1 MNMDAILKQIKQESR
16 EKALNNGAYTGYA
29 LISALKDI
37 SDKNKTVYINMKSP
51 VYNDNYD
58 VVDYSYQL
66 VSSDFKCDSW
76 RGSYD
81 LPSVEYV
88 ALYKSENVEVFT
100 VQDVII
106 NIQESDGREV
116 MGWKGGDFTLSM
128 NDVIYIANQGESN
141 NAITVVD
148 IEELPDVV
156 ILHTEP
162 DMY

>member
-1 MNMDAILKQIKQESR
+1 MNIDSILKQINQESR

-29 LISALKDI
+29 LTSALKDI
-37 SDKNKTVYINMKSP
+37 SDRNKIVYINMKSP
-51 VYNDNYD
+51 IYDDNYD

-76 RGSYD
+76 RGSYN
-81 LPSVEYV
+81 LPSVGYV
-88 ALYKSENVEVFT
+88 ALGKDIEVFT
-100 VQDVII
+100 VQDVIK
-106 NIQESDGREV
+106 NIEESEGLEV
-116 MGWKGGDFTLSM
+116 RGWKGGDFTLSM

>member
-1 MNMDAILKQIKQESR
+1 MNRDAILKQINQESR

-29 LISALKDI
+29 LTSALKDI
-37 SDKNKTVYINMKSP
+37 SDRSKTVYINMKSP
-51 VYNDNYD
+51 IYDDNYD

-76 RGSYD
+76 RGSYN
-81 LPSVEYV
+81 LPSVGYV
-88 ALYKSENVEVFT
+88 ALDISDSVEVFT
-100 VQDVII
+100 VHDVIK
-106 NIQESDGREV
+106 NIEESEGLEV
-116 MGWKGGDFTLSM
+116 SGWKGGDFTLSM
-128 NDVIYIANQGESN
+128 NDMIYVANQGESN
-141 NAITVVD
+141 NATTVVD

>member
-1 MNMDAILKQIKQESR
+1 MNRDAMLKQINQESR

-37 SDKNKTVYINMKSP
+37 SYRNKTVYINMKSP
-51 VYNDNYD
+51 IYDDNYD

-76 RGSYD
+76 RGSYN
-81 LPSVEYV
+81 LPSVGYV
-88 ALYKSENVEVFT
+88 ALGISNSVKVFT
-100 VQDVII
+100 VQDVIK
-106 NIQESDGREV
+106 NIEESDSLEV
-116 MGWKGGDFTLSM
+116 TGWKGGDFTLSM

>member
-1 MNMDAILKQIKQESR
+1 MDMDSILKQIHQESR

-29 LISALKDI
+29 LTNALKDI
-37 SDKNKTVYINMKSP
+37 LDRNKTVYINMKSP
-51 VYNDNYD
+51 IYDDNYD

-76 RGSYD
+76 RGSYN
-81 LPSVEYV
+81 LPSVGYV
-88 ALYKSENVEVFT
+88 ALDISDSVEVFT
-100 VQDVII
+100 VQDVIK
-106 NIQESDGREV
+106 NIEESNELEV
-116 MGWKGGDFTLSM
+116 RGWKGGDFTLFM

-162 DMY
+162 DIY

>member
-1 MNMDAILKQIKQESR
+1 MNRDAMLKQINQESR

-29 LISALKDI
+29 LINALKDI
-37 SDKNKTVYINMKSP
+37 SYRNKTVYINMKSP
-51 VYNDNYD
+51 IYDDNYD

-76 RGSYD
+76 RGSYN
-81 LPSVEYV
+81 LPAVGYV
-88 ALYKSENVEVFT
+88 ALDISNSVKVFT
-100 VQDVII
+100 VQDVIK
-106 NIQESDGREV
+106 NIEESDSLEV
-116 MGWKGGDFTLSM
+116 TGWKGGDFTLSM

>member
-1 MNMDAILKQIKQESR
+1 MDIDSILKQINQESR

-29 LISALKDI
+29 LTSALKDI
-37 SDKNKTVYINMKSP
+37 SDRTKTVYISMKSP
-51 VYNDNYD
+51 IYDDNYD

-76 RGSYD
+76 RGSYN
-81 LPSVEYV
+81 LPSVGYV
-88 ALYKSENVEVFT
+88 ALDISDSVEVFT
-100 VQDVII
+100 VQDVIK
-106 NIQESDGREV
+106 NIEESEGLEV
-116 MGWKGGDFTLSM
+116 SGWKGGDFTLSM
-128 NDVIYIANQGESN
+128 DDVIYVANQGESN

-148 IEELPDVV
+148 IEELTDVV

>member
-1 MNMDAILKQIKQESR
+1 MDMDSILKQINQESR

-37 SDKNKTVYINMKSP
+37 SDRNKTVHINMKSP
-51 VYNDNYD
+51 IYDD

-76 RGSYD
+76 RGSYN
-81 LPSVEYV
+81 LPSVGYV
-88 ALYKSENVEVFT
+88 ALDISNNVEVFT
-100 VQDVII
+100 VQDILR
-106 NIQESDGREV
+106 NIEESEGLEV
-116 MGWKGGDFTLSM
+116 SGWKGGDFTLSM

-141 NAITVVD
+141 YSIAIVA
-148 IEELPDVV
+148 IEELTDVV

-162 DMY
+162 DTY

>member
-1 MNMDAILKQIKQESR
+1 MDIDSILKQINQESR

-29 LISALKDI
+29 LTSALKDI
-37 SDKNKTVYINMKSP
+37 SDRNKTVYINMKSP
-51 VYNDNYD
+51 IYDDNYD

-81 LPSVEYV
+81 LPSVGYV
-88 ALYKSENVEVFT
+88 ALYKAENVEVFT
-100 VQDVII
+100 VQEIVK
-106 NIQESDGREV
+106 NIEESDDLEV
-116 MGWKGGDFTLSM
+116 TGWKGGDFTLSM
-128 NDVIYIANQGESN
+128 NDIIYVANQGESN
-141 NAITVVD
+141 NAIAVVD

>member
-1 MNMDAILKQIKQESR
+1 MNIDAILKQINQESR

-29 LISALKDI
+29 LTNTLKDV
-37 SDKNKTVYINMKSP
+37 SNRNKPVYINMKSP
-51 VYNDNYD
+51 IYDDNYD

-76 RGSYD
+76 GGSYN
-81 LPSVEYV
+81 LPSVGYV
-88 ALYKSENVEVFT
+88 ALDTSNNVEVFT
-100 VQDVII
+100 VQDVIR
-106 NIQESDGREV
+106 NIEESEGLEV
-116 MGWKGGDFTLSM
+116 RGWKGGDFTLSM

-141 NAITVVD
+141 SAITVVD

>member
-1 MNMDAILKQIKQESR
+1 MNRDAMLKQINQESR

-37 SDKNKTVYINMKSP
+37 SYRNKTVYINMKSP
-51 VYNDNYD
+51 IYDDNYD

-76 RGSYD
+76 RGSYN
-81 LPSVEYV
+81 LPSVGYDV
-88 ALYKSENVEVFT
+88 VDISNSVEVFT
-100 VQDVII
+100 VQDVIK
-106 NIQESDGREV
+106 NIEESDSLEV
-116 MGWKGGDFTLSM
+116 TGWKGGDFTLSM

>member
-1 MNMDAILKQIKQESR
+1 MYIDAILKQINQESR

-29 LISALKDI
+29 LTNALKDI
-37 SDKNKTVYINMKSP
+37 SDKNKPVYINMKSP
-51 VYNDNYD
+51 IYDDNYD

-76 RGSYD
+76 RGSYN
-81 LPSVEYV
+81 LPSVGYV
-88 ALYKSENVEVFT
+88 ALDISDNLEVFT
-100 VQDVII
+100 VQDVIK
-106 NIQESDGREV
+106 NIEESEGLEV
-116 MGWKGGDFTLSM
+116 RGWKGGDFTLSI
-128 NDVIYIANQGESN
+128 NDVFYIANQGESN

>member
-1 MNMDAILKQIKQESR
+1 MNIDAILKQINQESR

-29 LISALKDI
+29 LTNTLKDV
-37 SDKNKTVYINMKSP
+37 SNRNKPVHINMKSP
-51 VYNDNYD
+51 IYDDNYD

-76 RGSYD
+76 RGSYN
-81 LPSVEYV
+81 LPSVGYV
-88 ALYKSENVEVFT
+88 ALDTSNNVEVFT
-100 VQDVII
+100 VQDVIR
-106 NIQESDGREV
+106 NIEESEGLEV
-116 MGWKGGDFTLSM
+116 RGWKGGDFTLSM

-141 NAITVVD
+141 SAITVVD

>member
-1 MNMDAILKQIKQESR
+1 MNRDAILKQINQESR

-29 LISALKDI
+29 LTSALKDI
-37 SDKNKTVYINMKSP
+37 SDRSKTVYINMKSP
-51 VYNDNYD
+51 IYDDNYD

-76 RGSYD
+76 RGSYN
-81 LPSVEYV
+81 LPSVGYV
-88 ALYKSENVEVFT
+88 ALDISNSVKVFT
-100 VQDVII
+100 VQDVIK
-106 NIQESDGREV
+106 NIEESEGLEV
-116 MGWKGGDFTLSM
+116 SGWKGGDFTLSM
-128 NDVIYIANQGESN
+128 NDMIYVANQGESN
-141 NAITVVD
+141 NAITFVD

>member
-1 MNMDAILKQIKQESR
+1 MDMDSIYKLIKQESR
-16 EKALNNGAYTGYA
+16 EKALSNGAYTGYQ
-29 LISALKDI
+29 LISKLKDI
-37 SDKNKTVYINMKSP
+37 SDRNKPVIINMKVP
-51 VYNDNYD
+51 AYDNNYEVIGYD
-58 VVDYSYQL
+58 CLL
-66 VSSDFKCDSW
+66 VASDFKCRSW

-81 LPSVEYV
+81 LPAAGFVSLDDGTFSVKE
-88 ALYKSENVEVFT
+88 
-100 VQDVII
+100 II
-106 NIQESDGREV
+106 KNIEESDRLEV
-116 MGWKGGDFTLSM
+116 TGWKGGDFTLSM

>member
-88 ALYKSENVEVFT
+88 ALYKAENVEVFT
-100 VQDVII
+100 VQEIVK
-106 NIQESDGREV
+106 NIEESDDLEV
-116 MGWKGGDFTLSM
+116 SGWKGGDLTLSM
-128 NDVIYIANQGESN
+128 NDIIYVANQGESN
-141 NAITVVD
+141 NAIAVVD